1 MKTGDLSH
9 VVDNVNCDNLK
20 QEVTRDINSTK
31 VVVDLT
37 MLSIATQN
45 TIRFEVKMSSVEVV
59 TLQCKE

>member
-9 VVDNVNCDNLK
+9 IVDNVNCDNLK
-20 QEVTRDINSTK
+20 QEVTCDINSTK

-45 TIRFEVKMSSVEVV
+45 TIRFEVKMSSVDVV